1 MPSKALS
8 FQHPS
13 LILSHS
19 PILCPSQSTSKV
31 KEVSKEFQDLR
42 GLKAFRVTPLPHCLL
57 AGLLMNPWAKAY
69 Q

>member
-1 MPSKALS
+1 MPSKVLS

-13 LILSHS
+13 LTLSPS
-19 PILCPSQSTSKV
+19 PIRYLNQSTSKV

-42 GLKAFRVTPLPHCLL
+42 GLRAFQAIPPPHCLVV
-57 AGLLMNPWAKAY
+57 GLLMNPWAKAY